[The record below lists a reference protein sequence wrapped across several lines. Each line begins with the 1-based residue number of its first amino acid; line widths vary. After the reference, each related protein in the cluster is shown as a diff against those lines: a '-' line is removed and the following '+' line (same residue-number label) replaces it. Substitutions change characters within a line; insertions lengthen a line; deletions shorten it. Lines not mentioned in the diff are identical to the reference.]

1 MKIALFTSGKVRTLF
16 YKFHKNLELIR
27 DRYPNCEIDVFYS
40 FWDSLDRIYNIND
53 PWHFKAENYTLD
65 NLSEDAI
72 DNYFSIHGVKSVG
85 EIESTEIMN
94 QVISESPFPKPY
106 SGLSSQYYKMH
117 RVTEKYFDD
126 SYDLY
131 VRIRSDILINN
142 FPLINFFE
150 DNTVAINLN
159 FWYNQPY
166 DGDNCYEG
174 ILVSTKKSFLKC
186 NQLYLNQEKF
196 MNGYGELIMGSY
208 LKSLSEIS
216 LKTFNFKYRVVR

>member
-40 FWDSLDRIYNIND
+40 FWDSLDRIQNIND

>member
-40 FWDSLDRIYNIND
+40 FWDSLDRIHNIND

-65 NLSEDAI
+65 NLSEDVI

-94 QVISESPFPKPY
+94 QVISESPFPESH

>member
-1 MKIALFTSGKVRTLF
+1 MKIALFTSGKIRTLF

-27 DRYPNCEIDVFYS
+27 DRYSNCEIDVFYS
-40 FWDSLDRIYNIND
+40 FWDSLDRNLKIND
-53 PWHFKAENYTLD
+53 PWHFKAKNYNLD
-65 NLSEDAI
+65 NLSEDII
-72 DNYFSIHGVKSVG
+72 DNYFSIHGVKSMG

-94 QVISESPFPKPY
+94 QVISKSPFPESY

-131 VRIRSDILINN
+131 VRLRSDILINN

-159 FWYNQPY
+159 YWYNQPY

-174 ILVSTKKSFLKC
+174 ILVSTKKLFLKC